1 MKKIKKQKRRP
12 SFKRLN
18 KKRDKLIIELT
29 VLLKGTLI
37 RGSIR
42 VQGNRCGGSKNC
54 KCKRKINPILHGPY
68 PYLSFRGIKSN
79 HSILLGKTKKEH
91 AEKAVSNHKKIT
103 ETIIELSEI
112 DFNILR
118 YHSDKLNQE
127 KVQDGKEKV

>member
-1 MKKIKKQKRRP
+1 MKKRKYKP

-18 KKRDKLIIELT
+18 KTRGKLVAEL
-29 VLLKGTLI
+29 VMLLKDNLI

-68 PYLSFRGIKSN
+68 PYLSFRGVKSN
-79 HSILLGKTKKEH
+79 HSILLGKSKKEY
-91 AEKAVSNHKKIT
+91 AEKAVDNHKEIMK
-103 ETIIELSEI
+103 TIIELSEI

-118 YHSDKLNQE
+118 YHSDKLNQKKVKNGEE
-127 KVQDGKEKV
+127 KM